1 MTMLPVWDTRLGRHC
16 CRHLAWIDPCCEGEP
31 SELGKFGA
39 VPSLFFKFEKW
50 LLWTFFCVALINTP
64 SLIIYASSASG
75 AMGQGDAALAQP
87 QALYR
92 DLSFATLG
100 RFEPKEGVVQAP
112 VVGILP
118 IASAS
123 QLIATL
129 DVLAMVVLAG
139 SLAWLWERE
148 RSESAILHSESPTV
162 ADFSVLIPWV
172 PASATS
178 EQLRDFLRAR
188 SDVHPVS
195 IWLAHD
201 FQTLRA
207 AARRHRATVDE
218 VDSINGQLWSLCAP
232 SLAQTG
238 RPGDGQP
245 GVAPARRR
253 GSTLKVSP
261 AGCEPSPELETTARQ
276 ASAELR
282 REEGRRIALQRPS
295 AGSRRP
301 SAGRRRSSLTVLAPG
316 DAEGRH
322 PTRGSSQLLRGSL
335 VGRGGIPEATRRRG
349 SLTLLAPPY
358 AVQGPPPAKT
368 LAGLGPAVRRRAEQL
383 VARRQRCLA
392 SNAAFQQKALLRSAF
407 GPPRAAFVTFD
418 TRKAA
423 RRVLEDLPRSRGEA
437 YARALFEPSAH
448 RLGGKFVLRS
458 EAPSR
463 PSAVRWHFLHAS
475 HSRMC
480 CRRAATCTAAAIL
493 LLAVGTVMLALRL
506 SFPPALVAPWK
517 PVELANS
524 TLGSGGEAQ
533 APAKWDWALAV
544 APLVV
549 GLGNSLLG
557 LVTRTLANLEPHRT
571 RTELELAVVTRLVPW
586 LFLCS
591 VATIAVACTSNEVM
605 ATVGLGGVWPAGG
618 FSSFDRNW
626 YQSAG
631 GVITTYLVLE
641 TVLPWLHPGMLAA
654 WQGLRR
660 ELHAQGRWAL
670 NTQRELDRLIVGPHM
685 DFAYRYARLVN
696 IAVVALTFSAG
707 IPLLLWIATGCFAV
721 SLWADKALFLR
732 FWRQPDEQD
741 AHLAVR
747 ASRTVALGLL
757 THSWGAVFMLS
768 AGGLRS
774 QTEYDSRQWLRD
786 AFGLQLDR
794 GSLVYRTLSPMV
806 GDHMWAPLL
815 AALIATLVG
824 VLFLGRG
831 AISFVAGVACP
842 GNRVNDALV
851 EDAAAMRNRQRVVAV
866 DAVASRRVELLR
878 TGSLRELAEAGLLHD
893 LASYDV
899 SLHSDFKQLSEE
911 EAAALSAEPATQ
923 AGE

>member
-1 MTMLPVWDTRLGRHC
+1 
-16 CRHLAWIDPCCEGEP
+16 
-31 SELGKFGA
+31 
-39 VPSLFFKFEKW
+39 
-50 LLWTFFCVALINTP
+50 
-64 SLIIYASSASG
+64 
-75 AMGQGDAALAQP
+75 
-87 QALYR
+87 
-92 DLSFATLG
+92 
-100 RFEPKEGVVQAP
+100 
-112 VVGILP
+112 
-118 IASAS
+118 
-123 QLIATL
+123 
-129 DVLAMVVLAG
+129 
-139 SLAWLWERE
+139 
-148 RSESAILHSESPTV
+148 
-162 ADFSVLIPWV
+162 
-172 PASATS
+172 
-178 EQLRDFLRAR
+178 
-188 SDVHPVS
+188 
-195 IWLAHD
+195 
-201 FQTLRA
+201 
-207 AARRHRATVDE
+207 
-218 VDSINGQLWSLCAP
+218 
-232 SLAQTG
+232 
-238 RPGDGQP
+238 
-245 GVAPARRR
+245 
-253 GSTLKVSP
+253 
-261 AGCEPSPELETTARQ
+261 
-276 ASAELR
+276 
-282 REEGRRIALQRPS
+282 
-295 AGSRRP
+295 
-301 SAGRRRSSLTVLAPG
+301 
-316 DAEGRH
+316 
-322 PTRGSSQLLRGSL
+322 
-335 VGRGGIPEATRRRG
+335 
-349 SLTLLAPPY
+349 
-358 AVQGPPPAKT
+358 
-368 LAGLGPAVRRRAEQL
+368 
-383 VARRQRCLA
+383 
-392 SNAAFQQKALLRSAF
+392 
-407 GPPRAAFVTFD
+407 
-418 TRKAA
+418 
-423 RRVLEDLPRSRGEA
+423 
-437 YARALFEPSAH
+437 
-448 RLGGKFVLRS
+448 
-458 EAPSR
+458 
-463 PSAVRWHFLHAS
+463 
-475 HSRMC
+475 
-480 CRRAATCTAAAIL
+480 
-493 LLAVGTVMLALRL
+493 
-506 SFPPALVAPWK
+506 
-517 PVELANS
+517 
-524 TLGSGGEAQ
+524 
-533 APAKWDWALAV
+533 
-544 APLVV
+544 
-549 GLGNSLLG
+549 
-557 LVTRTLANLEPHRT
+557 
-571 RTELELAVVTRLVPW
+571 
-586 LFLCS
+586 
-591 VATIAVACTSNEVM
+591 M